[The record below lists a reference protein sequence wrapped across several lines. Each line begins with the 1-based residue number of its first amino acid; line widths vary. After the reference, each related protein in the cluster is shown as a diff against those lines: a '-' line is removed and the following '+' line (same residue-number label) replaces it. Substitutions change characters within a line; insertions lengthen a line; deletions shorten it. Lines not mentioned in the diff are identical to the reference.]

1 MKLNKKTKE
10 YISYLVMFIGGYETY
25 EDLGIEAMVSIQLMG
40 NDKVINDIYF
50 KNALNNYIKQVR
62 KELKGE

>member
-10 YISYLVMFIGGYETY
+10 YISYLVSFIGGYETY
-25 EDLGIEAMVSIQLMG
+25 EDLGIEAMVSIQLME
-40 NDKVINDIYF
+40 NDKIINDIYF
-50 KNALNNYIKQVR
+50 KNALNKYIKKVR

>member
-1 MKLNKKTKE
+1 MKLNERTKE
-10 YISYLVMFIGGYETY
+10 YISYLVRFIGGYETY

-40 NDKVINDIYF
+40 NDKVINDTYF
-50 KNALNNYIKQVR
+50 KNALNNYIKKVR